1 MKSDLNLLQSMMTL
15 STSRHVTTLLMITTL
30 LSTFVTSCPRTS
42 HRRCRRRWFASTS
55 STLHH
60 VNFFDVVDT
69 SSRHEHI
76 PEIKIRLWK
85 ASEFTIL
92 NFEITFFL
100 KTDKLKS
107 AFKLRLTSTG
117 RKLWPILV
125 YCILKANKL
134 I

>member
-1 MKSDLNLLQSMMTL
+1 MKSLISVFQSMTTP
-15 STSRHVTTLLMITTL
+15 STSRHAL
-30 LSTFVTSCPRTS
+30 
-42 HRRCRRRWFASTS
+42 RRRIRRRWFASTS

-69 SSRHEHI
+69 SSRHEHL

-92 NFEITFFL
+92 IFEITFFL

-107 AFKLRLTSTG
+107 AFKLRLTSPG

-134 I
+134 FKFNFLKTVKVQTNKIQTNKI